1 MRKSIKIF
9 LGEVDTKLT
18 GYASLLNYR
27 YMNLCI
33 AAEPMALLSITITD
47 IEGNEYH
54 IEDMASTML
63 PDEFSF
69 EIVPH
74 DITMLP
80 YIQEGITKAHPEFKQ
95 KVIKPKDED
104 HFFMPDT
111 SDYEKER
118 HIVCTMPEVDDNRY
132 DLLKDAVKTLY
143 EECKVDVDKIKTK
156 YTQLLAERTK
166 DLPADEADEAKN
178 EMKKMVDQYTEII
191 KSYHDKKK
199 KEVEDSHQKWQ
210 LSQTVEEL
218 NNLMNHKG

>member
-95 KVIKPKDED
+95 KVIKPKDE
-104 HFFMPDT
+104 
-111 SDYEKER
+111 
-118 HIVCTMPEVDDNRY
+118 
-132 DLLKDAVKTLY
+132 
-143 EECKVDVDKIKTK
+143 
-156 YTQLLAERTK
+156 
-166 DLPADEADEAKN
+166 
-178 EMKKMVDQYTEII
+178 
-191 KSYHDKKK
+191 
-199 KEVEDSHQKWQ
+199 
-210 LSQTVEEL
+210 L
-218 NNLMNHKG
+218 NNLKNGK